1 MLKNLCSVMS
11 VLYLLIIAGC
21 NAKVKKG
28 DAGIVDSNVKSG
40 VVKIMNEVDSINN
53 ENEKQRLKMADT
65 VVERINRMAD
75 STRAVSNY
83 KKKEIQKDIEQ

>member
-21 NAKVKKG
+21 NAEVKKG

-53 ENEKQRLKMADT
+53 ENEKQLLKMADT
-65 VVERINRMAD
+65 AVERINRMAD

>member
-21 NAKVKKG
+21 NAEVKKG
-28 DAGIVDSNVKSG
+28 DAGTVDSNMESG

-53 ENEKQRLKMADT
+53 ENEKQLLKMADT
-65 VVERINRMAD
+65 AVERINRMAD